1 MGDPPVGLLTSQIS
15 TGFWHLTS
23 YPKYKQIQGRTDFP
37 GLYQHLDHSNI
48 QDYKACS
55 LSHFYF
61 FPSSQKSLVGKVL
74 VRNFPR
80 HNNVQ
85 LGSRRRVDWVP
96 WHYRCNST
104 QGNTELQVLVGLLV
118 GSNTLKWKNKNNN
131 NNSIE
136 LCRIQTDSGSE
147 SRSGRTELQQMYK
160 KVPLP
165 NGKVHCDWRYVTI
178 SI

>member
-15 TGFWHLTS
+15 TGFWNLTS
-23 YPKYKQIQGRTDFP
+23 YPKYKQIQRRTDFP

-61 FPSSQKSLVGKVL
+61 FPSLQKSLVGKVL

-85 LGSRRRVDWVP
+85 LGS
-96 WHYRCNST
+96 
-104 QGNTELQVLVGLLV
+104 
-118 GSNTLKWKNKNNN
+118 
-131 NNSIE
+131 
-136 LCRIQTDSGSE
+136 
-147 SRSGRTELQQMYK
+147 
-160 KVPLP
+160 
-165 NGKVHCDWRYVTI
+165 
-178 SI
+178 